1 MRQIYTNLEIQISE
15 KLMIPFT
22 GDGNVADKLSVVI
35 VLLTK
40 SWEAFSNY
48 DARNDFEKIC

>member
-22 GDGNVADKLSVVI
+22 GDDNAADKLSVVI
-35 VLLTK
+35 VLLMNNGRRSVMTMQ
-40 SWEAFSNY
+40 
-48 DARNDFEKIC
+48 